1 LISNVDNRR
10 STSTIEKPLRN
21 IANQK
26 MQRRDRSLVQALGL
40 PLAKRVKDSRVL
52 VVGAGGIGCEL
63 LKNLVCAGFGSG
75 YTQANLGAGN
85 SVEDETLVT
94 TLMSRAPGI
103 VLVDLDT
110 IDLSNL
116 NRQFLF
122 RKQHI
127 KKPKATVAKETASQ
141 FNPNVNIDARHGD
154 IFDSEFNVEFFQ
166 GFDIVFNALDNLKAR
181 QHVNRMC
188 MAADVPLIES
198 GTTGFN
204 GQVQAIQKG
213 MTECYDCNPKPVQK
227 SFPICTIR
235 STPSQPIHCIV
246 WAKSYLLPEL
256 FGTSEGDS
264 DLTVTDTDDA
274 EEVVKLREEAQA
286 LKKIRGLMGT
296 SEFAQAVF
304 DKVFYDDIERL
315 RSMSEMWQSRTPPKS
330 LRFDSLKADT
340 DLVKLGQALAG
351 HDQRVWSVEENLAV
365 FCYSLDT
372 LSSRAQAGEQE
383 MSFDKDDK
391 DTLDFVSAAANLRS
405 HVFGI
410 PTNSEWEIKQMAGNI
425 IPAIATS
432 NALTASLSV
441 MLSYKVLRSQ
451 AARTDAMAKPTANN
465 SLPTATLSNKD
476 DTPLGG
482 SKMVFLNSKST
493 ERTITSQGLGQPNP
507 RCPVCSPV
515 YAQVKIPQST
525 VPTLQDLVNELKE
538 QLNYEEFQIGTSI
551 GVVYEPDLDDNLPR
565 PLTEL
570 GVNLNSN
577 SFITVTDDSDEPR
590 VDLILS
596 TSQHIE
602 ENGKLQLQLLNSELP
617 FKPKPE
623 VADQD
628 LKNGDTRIDDLMPS
642 AAAAPR
648 GQAMHAAYGSAPAGH
663 SDQTQA
669 VLDVAASGSKRKR
682 ELAQDMQLAQK
693 RAKPD
698 DPVLIDDGPEGKAIA
713 DNSNGAILLDDD

>member
-1 LISNVDNRR
+1 M
-10 STSTIEKPLRN
+10 
-21 IANQK
+21 QK
-26 MQRRDRSLVQALGL
+26 RDRGLIQALGL
-40 PLAKRVKDSRVL
+40 PLARRVKDSRVL

-75 YTQANLGAGN
+75 NTQTDLGASTTQDDG
-85 SVEDETLVT
+85 SVT
-94 TLMSRAPGI
+94 TPSSRAPGI
-103 VLVDLDT
+103 VLIDLDT

-141 FNPNVNIDARHGD
+141 FNPSVNIDARHGD
-154 IFDSEFNVEFFQ
+154 IFDAEYNVDFFE

-181 QHVNRMC
+181 QHCNRMC
-188 MAADVPLIES
+188 MAAGVPLIES

-213 MTECYDCNPKPVQK
+213 VTECYDCNPKPVQK

-246 WAKSYLLPEL
+246 WAKSYLFPEL
-256 FGTSEGDS
+256 FGTSESDS
-264 DLTVTDTDDA
+264 DVAVTDADNA

-286 LKKIRGLMGT
+286 LKKIRFLMGT
-296 SEFAQAVF
+296 SDFAQAVF
-304 DKVFYDDIERL
+304 DKVFYEDIERL
-315 RSMSEMWQSRTPPKS
+315 RSMSEMWQSRSPPTS
-330 LRFDSLKADT
+330 LKFDSLKAET
-340 DLVKLGQALAG
+340 DLVKQGQALSLQ
-351 HDQRVWSVEENLAV
+351 DQRAWSVEENLAV
-365 FCYSLDT
+365 FCYSLDI
-372 LSSRAQAGEQE
+372 LSNRAQSGEQD

-441 MLSYKVLRSQ
+441 MLSYKVLRSKVG
-451 AARTDAMAKPTANN
+451 RSEAMAKPTANN
-465 SLPTATLSNKD
+465 SLPTTILSGKD
-476 DTPLGG
+476 DAPLGG

-493 ERTITSQGLGQPNP
+493 ERVITTQGLGRPDP

-515 YAQVKIPQST
+515 YARLRIPKDT
-525 VPTLQDLVNELKE
+525 RPTLGHLVDAVGEKLKHD
-538 QLNYEEFQIGTSI
+538 EFQISTSI

-565 PLTEL
+565 ALDEL
-570 GVNLNSN
+570 GVDLNSN

-596 TSQHIE
+596 TSSHTE
-602 ENGKLQLQLLNSELP
+602 ERGGVILDLAGLQELP
-617 FKPKPE
+617 FKPKAE
-623 VADQD
+623 VSAND
-628 LKNGDTRIDDLMPS
+628 LRIGDTSISDVMPTENTLQAIQAATTNGHSEKLQDAIDD
-642 AAAAPR
+642 
-648 GQAMHAAYGSAPAGH
+648 
-663 SDQTQA
+663 
-669 VLDVAASGSKRKR
+669 ASVGSKRKR
-682 ELAQDMQLAQK
+682 NIVEDMQIAHK
-693 RAKPD
+693 RAKPEAVD
-698 DPVLIDDGPEGKAIA
+698 VEAHVGG
-713 DNSNGAILLDDD
+713 SNGAIILDDD

>member
-1 LISNVDNRR
+1 
-10 STSTIEKPLRN
+10 
-21 IANQK
+21 
-26 MQRRDRSLVQALGL
+26 
-40 PLAKRVKDSRVL
+40 VL

-75 YTQANLGAGN
+75 NTQIDLGASATQDDG
-85 SVEDETLVT
+85 SVT
-94 TLMSRAPGI
+94 TPASRAPGI
-103 VLVDLDT
+103 VLIDLDT

-141 FNPNVNIDARHGD
+141 FNPSVNIDARHGD
-154 IFDSEFNVEFFQ
+154 IFDAEYNVDFFE

-181 QHVNRMC
+181 QHCNRMC
-188 MAADVPLIES
+188 MAAGVPLIES

-213 MTECYDCNPKPVQK
+213 VTECYDCNPKPVQK

-246 WAKSYLLPEL
+246 WAKSYLFPEL

-264 DLTVTDTDDA
+264 DVAVTDADNA

-286 LKKIRGLMGT
+286 LKKIRSLMGT
-296 SEFAQAVF
+296 NDFAQAVF
-304 DKVFYDDIERL
+304 DKVFYEDIERL
-315 RSMSEMWQSRTPPKS
+315 RSMSEMWQSRNPPTS
-330 LRFDSLKADT
+330 LKFDSLKADT
-340 DLVKLGQALAG
+340 DLVKQGQALSVQ
-351 HDQRVWSVEENLAV
+351 DQRNWSVEENLAV
-365 FCYSLDT
+365 FCYSLDI
-372 LSSRAQAGEQE
+372 LSNRAQSGEQD

-441 MLSYKVLRSQ
+441 MLSYKVLRSKVG
-451 AARTDAMAKPTANN
+451 RSEAMAKPTANN
-465 SLPTATLSNKD
+465 SLPTTILSGKD
-476 DTPLGG
+476 ESPLGG

-493 ERTITSQGLGQPNP
+493 ERVITTQGLGRPDP

-515 YAQVKIPQST
+515 YARLRIPKDT
-525 VPTLQDLVNELKE
+525 KPTLGHLVDEISAKLK
-538 QLNYEEFQIGTSI
+538 YEEFQISTSI

-565 PLTEL
+565 ALSDL
-570 GVNLNSN
+570 GVDLSSN
-577 SFITVTDDSDEPR
+577 GFITVTDDSDEPR

-596 TSQHIE
+596 TSPHLEERGGIE
-602 ENGKLQLQLLNSELP
+602 LDLGDLQELPYKPKAIVSANDLRIGDTSISDVMPMENTLQAMETATTNGHSEREAPGRYRRCIGKLQAQAQHSRRH
-617 FKPKPE
+617 
-623 VADQD
+623 ADCAQACQ
-628 LKNGDTRIDDLMPS
+628 TRGGRCRG
-642 AAAAPR
+642 PR
-648 GQAMHAAYGSAPAGH
+648 WWKQRRDHP
-663 SDQTQA
+663 
-669 VLDVAASGSKRKR
+669 
-682 ELAQDMQLAQK
+682 
-693 RAKPD
+693 
-698 DPVLIDDGPEGKAIA
+698 
-713 DNSNGAILLDDD
+713 